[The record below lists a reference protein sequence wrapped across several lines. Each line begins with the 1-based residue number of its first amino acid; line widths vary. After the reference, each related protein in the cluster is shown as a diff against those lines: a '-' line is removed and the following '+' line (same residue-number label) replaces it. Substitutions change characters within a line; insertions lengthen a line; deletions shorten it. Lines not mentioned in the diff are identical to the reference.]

1 VVNSNKCKG
10 GDFSKRFK
18 KLKQWL
24 DLVSLNLQSCFVFS
38 GGFTA
43 GR

>member
-1 VVNSNKCKG
+1 VEILVKDKI
-10 GDFSKRFK
+10 